1 MRSNSEQSLLTENME
16 AFIIEPTES
25 SPKITLDPANH
36 IFEISGISRPEDVRD
51 FYYPV
56 FDWFEKFKT
65 EVIDSKIYIYD
76 KDNPLNFKIKLA
88 YFNSSSAIF
97 LSNLLTEFNK
107 FHEQGQ
113 YVKIY
118 WFFEEDDD
126 DMREAGEELSEMLEL
141 TFNYVAVRK

>member
-1 MRSNSEQSLLTENME
+1 ME
-16 AFIIEPTES
+16 AFITEQTET

-56 FDWFEKFKT
+56 FDWFEKFKI

-76 KDNPLNFKIKLA
+76 KDNPLNFKIKLS